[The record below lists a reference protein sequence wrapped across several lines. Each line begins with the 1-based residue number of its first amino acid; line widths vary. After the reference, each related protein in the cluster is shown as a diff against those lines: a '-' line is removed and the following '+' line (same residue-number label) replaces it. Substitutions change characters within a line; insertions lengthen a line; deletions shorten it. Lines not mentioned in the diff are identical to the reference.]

1 MTATWIEPLFFSSSV
16 RPSLSRMSRIAASAI
31 EWPAAGLK
39 KTEIALGTS
48 VLRLA
53 ASWPGPELLL
63 LSSERSADISC
74 SCSSDDSA
82 ARKGLTAAKS

>member
-1 MTATWIEPLFFSSSV
+1 M
-16 RPSLSRMSRIAASAI
+16 SRMSRIAASAI
-31 EWPAAGLK
+31 EWPAEGLK

-53 ASWPGPELLL
+53 ASWPAPAGPELLL
-63 LSSERSADISC
+63 LSWERSADISC